1 MTDMDIPQG
10 WHRVPIGDCIV
21 ERRKSQIK
29 VDNAA
34 GYGNYPFF
42 TSGEVVL
49 QHTEKQIDGE
59 NIFLSTGG
67 NAVVKYY
74 DGQAA
79 YSTDT
84 YVVAG
89 NEHVSTKFLYY
100 ALDFLTEYINT
111 NYFQGSGLKHL
122 QKKDFKRH
130 ELIIPSSLEE
140 QERIAKALTQIDDAI
155 DSSSRLIAKYEQVK
169 KGLMHDLLTY
179 GIDKDGNIRSE
190 LTHQFKDSP
199 IGRIPVE
206 WEVISLQSLVD
217 DGCLI
222 QTGPFGTQLHVTDYT
237 KEGIPVIMP
246 KDIQDNKILNDDLTY
261 ISLEKAKVLI
271 KYQLKLGD
279 LLVAR
284 KGDVKKIA
292 LIDDKTKGSICGSD
306 CIIVRLP
313 KSYYPYFFFNYY
325 QSNGFIKDVVT
336 QSVGTTLPTLKPSIL
351 KNIHIP
357 YVSLLEQRQICSYI
371 LDVSEIIN
379 LEKKE
384 KAKYIYQRSA
394 LLSDL
399 MTGKVRI

>member
-10 WHRVPIGDCIV
+10 WYMVPIGDCIV
-21 ERRKSQIK
+21 ERGKSQIK

-130 ELIIPSSLEE
+130 ELVIPSSLKE

-155 DSSSRLIAKYEQVK
+155 DSSSRLIAKYQLVK

-190 LTHQFKDSP
+190 RTHQFKDSP

-206 WEVISLQSLVD
+206 WEIKKLSEIFSEIKSGTTPAREIKAYFEKGVHCWVKTLDLNEGGIFNTDERVSEYCLQATSLRL
-217 DGCLI
+217 L
-222 QTGPFGTQLHVTDYT
+222 
-237 KEGIPVIMP
+237 P
-246 KDIQDNKILNDDLTY
+246 KDTVLVAMYGGWEQIGRTAILKVKACLNQAVSGLFSPTIQVNPNYILFYLQKNRLRWRKDAISTRKDPNITKKDVENFLVAIPSQVIKDCEQERIVNKIVQVDCAISTY
-261 ISLEKAKVLI
+261 
-271 KYQLKLGD
+271 
-279 LLVAR
+279 
-284 KGDVKKIA
+284 
-292 LIDDKTKGSICGSD
+292 
-306 CIIVRLP
+306 
-313 KSYYPYFFFNYY
+313 
-325 QSNGFIKDVVT
+325 
-336 QSVGTTLPTLKPSIL
+336 
-351 KNIHIP
+351 
-357 YVSLLEQRQICSYI
+357 
-371 LDVSEIIN
+371 
-379 LEKKE
+379 KKE
-384 KAKYIYQRSA
+384 CDSLISIRSG

-399 MTGKVRI
+399 ITGKVRI

>member
-1 MTDMDIPQG
+1 MTDMNIPQG
-10 WHRVPIGDCIV
+10 WHRVSIGDCIV

-29 VDNAA
+29 VDEAA

-49 QHTEKQIDGE
+49 KHTEKQIDGE

-67 NAVVKYY
+67 NAVVKYF
-74 DGQAA
+74 DGDAA

-84 YVVAG
+84 YVVTG
-89 NEHVSTKFLYY
+89 KEYVFTKFLYY

-155 DSSSRLIAKYEQVK
+155 DSSSHLIAKYELVK

-206 WEVISLQSLVD
+206 WEVVELETIAN
-217 DGCLI
+217 
-222 QTGPFGTQLHVTDYT
+222 
-237 KEGIPVIMP
+237 E
-246 KDIQDNKILNDDLTY
+246 IQDCPHSTPEYLDAGI
-261 ISLEKAKVLI
+261 
-271 KYQLKLGD
+271 
-279 LLVAR
+279 LVAR
-284 KGDVKKIA
+284 TTCIKNGRYLVEGSSYVTMQEYEKRIYRMQPRHNDIIFTREAPVGEAFVIPSGMTICLGQRVMCIRCNNA
-292 LIDDKTKGSICGSD
+292 MNPHFLILNIYADYMAEQY
-306 CIIVRLP
+306 R
-313 KSYYPYFFFNYY
+313 
-325 QSNGFIKDVVT
+325 
-336 QSVGTTLPTLKPSIL
+336 SVIGGTTVSHLNVAEVKRIKLMKPSINEQNKIVEKMDEMEKILRSLEL
-351 KNIHIP
+351 KK
-357 YVSLLEQRQICSYI
+357 
-371 LDVSEIIN
+371 IN
-379 LEKKE
+379 LEN
-384 KAKYIYQRSA
+384 QRSG